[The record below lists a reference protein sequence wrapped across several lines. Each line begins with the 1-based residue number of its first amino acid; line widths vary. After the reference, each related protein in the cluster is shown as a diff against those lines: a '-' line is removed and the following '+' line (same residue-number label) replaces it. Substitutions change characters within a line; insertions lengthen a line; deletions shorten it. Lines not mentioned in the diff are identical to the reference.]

1 VNVGTDAPSVFSC
14 IRRSGYG
21 IKPLKKGQIGGQPM
35 KTPKEEINA
44 FLGKDTEFEGKFSFT
59 GAVRID
65 GAFSGEIES
74 SGTLI
79 VGETAT
85 VKSQIHVADMII
97 SGEVNGDIVAENK
110 IEISVPGKLFGNIQ
124 TPRLVIEEG
133 VIFEG
138 KCRMQELGKEKRKAP
153 EPSLKEDESLSIL
166 K

>member
-1 VNVGTDAPSVFSC
+1 
-14 IRRSGYG
+14 
-21 IKPLKKGQIGGQPM
+21 M
-35 KTPKEEINA
+35 KTSKEEINA

-65 GAFSGEIES
+65 GKFSGEIES

-79 VGETAT
+79 VGESATITA
-85 VKSQIHVADMII
+85 QIHVADMII
-97 SGEVNGDIVAENK
+97 SGEVNGDIFAENK
-110 IEISVPGKLFGNIQ
+110 IEINVPGKLFGNIQ

-138 KCRMQELGKEKRKAP
+138 NCKMKDLGKATKKDLG
-153 EPSLKEDESLSIL
+153 PSPNETENLSIL

>member
-1 VNVGTDAPSVFSC
+1 
-14 IRRSGYG
+14 
-21 IKPLKKGQIGGQPM
+21 M

-65 GAFSGEIES
+65 GKFSGEIES

-85 VKSQIHVADMII
+85 VKSQIHVADLII

-124 TPRLVIEEG
+124 TPKLIIEEG

-138 KCRMQELGKEKRKAP
+138 KCKMQELGKDKKKVLS
-153 EPSLKEDESLSIL
+153 PSLKENEDLSIL